1 MAGITAL
8 CKVFHPLKPIHG
20 LTVEA
25 HAIHHWAYTTRKWT
39 VSQEFSPART
49 AVPDCCAGREIWFT
63 LIAIVLI
70 ISRSNLKLKRESG
83 YLKF

>member
-25 HAIHHWAYTTRKWT
+25 HAIHHWAYTTRY
-39 VSQEFSPART
+39 AL
-49 AVPDCCAGREIWFT
+49 CY
-63 LIAIVLI
+63 
-70 ISRSNLKLKRESG
+70 KRERAT
-83 YLKF
+83 K